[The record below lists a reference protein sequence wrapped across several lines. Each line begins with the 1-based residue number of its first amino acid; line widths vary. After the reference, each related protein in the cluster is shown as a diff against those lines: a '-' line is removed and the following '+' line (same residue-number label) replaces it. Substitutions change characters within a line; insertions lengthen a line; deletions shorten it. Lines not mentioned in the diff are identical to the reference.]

1 MMRLLP
7 PFRDRRGAA
16 AAEMALVMPLLLVI
30 MIGSV
35 ELGSYFYNEHIL
47 VKAVR
52 DGARYAARQGFAN
65 YDCSGEPSVTVRD
78 NTRELVQTML
88 LSGGTD
94 RLANWDGA
102 ATIDIQERCVAT
114 ATDLSNSTENMIGIY
129 DELSLG
135 GAPIVRVS
143 ATVPYTPVIGVPFGF
158 SGAGFNLNASQEAA
172 VMGI

>member
-7 PFRDRRGAA
+7 MFCSRSGAA

-35 ELGSYFYNEHIL
+35 ELGSFFYNEHIL

-52 DGARYAARQGFAN
+52 DGARYAARQGFTN
-65 YDCSGEPSVTVRD
+65 YDCSGEPSATVRD
-78 NTRELVQTML
+78 NTRELVQTSL
-88 LSGGTD
+88 LSGGDD
-94 RLANWDGA
+94 RIVNWAA
-102 ATIDIQERCVAT
+102 ATISVTETCAAT
-114 ATDLSNSTENMIGIY
+114 AADMSNSTQNMAGIY
-129 DELSLG
+129 DELALG

-143 ATVPYTPVIGVPFGF
+143 ATVPYTPVIGAPFGF
-158 SGAGFNLNASQEAA
+158 SGAGINLNATQEAA

>member
-7 PFRDRRGAA
+7 MFRSKRGAA

-35 ELGSYFYNEHIL
+35 ELGSFFYNEHIL

-52 DGARYAARQGFAN
+52 DGARYAARQGFSN
-65 YDCSGEPSVTVRD
+65 YDCSGEPGGTVPND
-78 NTRELVQTML
+78 TRELVQTSL
-88 LSGGTD
+88 LAGGSD

-102 ATIDIQERCVAT
+102 ATITVTETCVTT
-114 ATDLSNSTENMIGIY
+114 AVDLSNSTQTMSGIY
-129 DELSLG
+129 NDLSIG
-135 GAPIVRVS
+135 TPIVRVS
-143 ATVPYTPVIGVPFGF
+143 ATVPYTPVIGAPFGF
-158 SGAGFNLNASQEAA
+158 SGAGINLNATQEAA

>member
-1 MMRLLP
+1 MMRRLL
-7 PFRDRRGAA
+7 PFRDRRGSA
-16 AAEMALVMPLLLVI
+16 AAEMALVTPLLLVI

-52 DGARYAARQGFAN
+52 DGARYAARQGFIY
-65 YDCSGEPSVTVRD
+65 YDCSGEPAASVRD
-78 NTRELVQTML
+78 NTRELVQTSL

-94 RLANWDGA
+94 RIANWAA
-102 ATIDIQERCVAT
+102 ATISVTETCAAT
-114 ATDLSNSTENMIGIY
+114 ATDMSNSTEAMTGIY
-129 DELSLG
+129 DDLSLG

-143 ATVPYTPVIGVPFGF
+143 ATVPYTPIIGAPFGF
-158 SGAGFNLNASQEAA
+158 SGVAINLNASQEAA